1 MSVPIYKVIFKGIKE
16 IDESKL
22 NLVFKGIR
30 SNKRINIPSQF
41 IINLKEIS
49 KSVQNVISYQNIS
62 EVIKVGKD
70 SSILSYIYYFII
82 LYTSKD
88 GKKKGVLIGNEKKS
102 GDILIGTWPF
112 NEEFPVEKI
121 SDTISDLVKNLE
133 NYKEICLISSV

>member
-16 IDESKL
+16 NDESKL

-30 SNKRINIPSQF
+30 SDKRINIPSQL
-41 IINLKEIS
+41 ILNLKEIS

-70 SSILSYIYYFII
+70 SSRLSYIYYFII
-82 LYTSKD
+82 LYTSID
-88 GKKKGVLIGNEKKS
+88 GKKKGFLIGNEKKL

-112 NEEFPVEKI
+112 NDEFPTEKI
-121 SDTISDLVKNLE
+121 SDTISNLVKNIE